1 MSWKL
6 FNSYLKKN
14 EADGVSGFESNFKVL
29 HTAQI
34 KKKTNK
40 IGLTKIISM

>member
-14 EADGVSGFESNFKVL
+14 KADGFSGVESNFKVL

-34 KKKTNK
+34 KKKNK
-40 IGLTKIISM
+40 IGLTKNMRM

>member
-14 EADGVSGFESNFKVL
+14 KADGFSSFESNFKVL

-34 KKKTNK
+34 KKKHDK
-40 IGLTKIISM
+40 SDQKH

>member
-14 EADGVSGFESNFKVL
+14 KADGVSGFESNFKVL

-34 KKKTNK
+34 KKKQTR
-40 IGLTKIISM
+40 

>member
-34 KKKTNK
+34 KKNK
-40 IGLTKIISM
+40 QDRSDQNH